1 MKNIFASSGLAF
13 EYVQTTNPQIRAIDK
28 ILSKA

>member
-1 MKNIFASSGLAF
+1 MRSIFAKSGLMF
-13 EYVQTTNPQIRAIDK
+13 ELAQTTNPQIRAIDK